1 MSIHELIKLNKDNKL
16 ALYGLGTETERFI
29 KEYGENLHII
39 GLLDGYK
46 EDGNIFGYPITSID
60 KAICE
65 GISLIIVIARP
76 GSCKAITKRIGDICR
91 SNNIALFDVRGKNLL
106 VAPEVS
112 YIFPN
117 IKYEKKDV
125 LYEKIDKSDIV
136 SFDLFDTLITRKVY
150 SYTDIFELVNIELIK
165 KGIAI
170 PDFCK
175 LRLSSEKEMSYDK
188 APTLEKIYEKVLNV
202 SGIKDISAK
211 RLAELEFKIDLSTI
225 TTRKAVC
232 DIINSIIQS
241 GKKAII
247 TTDCYYRKE
256 QIEKLLDAVSII
268 GYDKLFISC
277 EYNTSKTQHLF
288 DEVSAYA
295 NGSSILHIGDDE
307 VADIEAAAGKGF
319 DTYRLYNG
327 MALYDSL
334 GGLGTE
340 DKVGNLSDR
349 LRLGL
354 IISRLFNDPFCIEAC
369 DGKVSVETAEDIGY
383 VFCGSIIT
391 DFTLWIKR
399 VIKEQ
404 NINQIFFCARDGY
417 LIKKLYQKIDS
428 ISKSI
433 YFLTSRTAAIRAG
446 MKDAADIEYVDSMK
460 FFGSSEE
467 ALRRRFGIDLIDSET
482 DSRNK
487 AILDKACKQRLNY
500 KKYISGLNLSSGEI
514 AMFDFVAKG
523 TTQLYLERL
532 FEEHMKGFYFL
543 QLEPE
548 FMADKGLDIKPFY
561 KDEEKND
568 SAIYD
573 NYYILETVLTAPFPQ
588 VLEIDDD
595 GNPVYDVE
603 TRSKTDIRCF
613 EKIQAGVEEFF
624 DDFICLLPED
634 ARIENKQLDEV
645 FLTFVNYFKILD
657 EDFLAFKVEDP
668 FFGRMTDIKNVI

>member
-1 MSIHELIKLNKDNKL
+1 MSIRELVKLNKDNKL

-29 KEYGENLHII
+29 KEYGERLSII

-46 EDGNIFGYPITSID
+46 EDGNMFGYPIISMD
-60 KAICE
+60 KAISE
-65 GISLIIVIARP
+65 GVSLIIVVARP
-76 GSCKAITKRIGDICR
+76 GSCKAIAKRIGDICR
-91 SNNIALFDVRGKNLL
+91 NNDIALFDVRGKDLL
-106 VAPEVS
+106 VASEVS
-112 YIFPN
+112 FVFSD
-117 IKYEKKDV
+117 IKYETKSV
-125 LYEKIDKSDIV
+125 LYKKIEKADIV

-165 KGIAI
+165 KGMAI

-175 LRLSSEKEMSYDK
+175 LRLSSEKELSYDK
-188 APTLEKIYEKVLNV
+188 APTLEKIYERVLNV
-202 SGIKDISAK
+202 SGVKDISAK
-211 RLAELEFKIDLSTI
+211 SLAELEFKIDLSTI

-232 DIINSIIQS
+232 DIFNSIIQS
-241 GKKAII
+241 GKKVII
-247 TTDCYYRKE
+247 TTDCYYKKE
-256 QIEKLLDAVSII
+256 QMEKLLDAVSIT

-277 EYNTSKTQHLF
+277 EYDTSKTQHLF

-295 NGSSILHIGDDE
+295 EGSSILHVGDDE
-307 VADIEAAAGKGF
+307 AADIKAAVAKGF

-340 DKVGNLSDR
+340 DKAGTLSDR
-349 LRLGL
+349 LKLGL
-354 IISRLFNDPFCIEAC
+354 IISRLFNSPFCIEAC

-404 NINQIFFCARDGY
+404 NIGQIFFCARDGY
-417 LIKKLYQKIDS
+417 LIKKLYQKIDN

-433 YFLTSRTAAIRAG
+433 YFLASRTAAIRAG

-460 FFGSSEE
+460 FFGTSEE
-467 ALRRRFGIDLIDSET
+467 ALRRRFGIELNVDGI
-482 DSRNK
+482 DSRNE
-487 AILDKACKQRLNY
+487 AILDKAGKQRLNY
-500 KKYISGLNLSSGEI
+500 QKYISGLNLSEGEI

-532 FEEHMKGFYFL
+532 FEQHMKGFYFL

-548 FMADKGLDIKPFY
+548 FMADKGLDIEPFY
-561 KDEEKND
+561 RDDEKND

-595 GNPVYDVE
+595 GNPVYAAE

-624 DDFICLLPED
+624 DDFICLLPEEE
-634 ARIENKQLDEV
+634 RIENKQLDEA
-645 FLTFVNYFKILD
+645 FLTFVNHIKILD
-657 EDFLAFKVEDP
+657 EDFFAFKVEDP
-668 FFGRMTDIKNVI
+668 FFGRMTDIKDVL